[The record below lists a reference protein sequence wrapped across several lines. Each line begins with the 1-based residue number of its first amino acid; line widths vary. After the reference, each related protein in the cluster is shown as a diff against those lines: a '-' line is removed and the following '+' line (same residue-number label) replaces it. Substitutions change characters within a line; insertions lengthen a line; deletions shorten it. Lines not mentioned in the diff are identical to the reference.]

1 MRYARWTMRRAVAEG
16 KMWGGKLAAWWR
28 YPLHKAS
35 QYMTFVELP
44 AWLYGI
50 SIGRFGIA
58 FIVREKRRKR

>member
-1 MRYARWTMRRAVAEG
+1 MAEG
-16 KMWGGKLAAWWR
+16 KVWGGRLAAWWR